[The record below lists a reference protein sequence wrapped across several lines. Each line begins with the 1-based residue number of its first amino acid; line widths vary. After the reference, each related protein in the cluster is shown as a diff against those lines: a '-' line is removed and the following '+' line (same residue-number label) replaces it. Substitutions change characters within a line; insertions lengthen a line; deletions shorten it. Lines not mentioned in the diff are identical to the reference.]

1 MYSALSV
8 RNSKSNKMS
17 GRIVKKREPFL
28 LLRAYKNGNVFET
41 TFSAGKQYT
50 YRHKTFL
57 GAPDSNK
64 YIILGIHHLMAA
76 AAAAAGAQGFFF
88 LSFLFIFG
96 RELWPALWQNND
108 RHDDE
113 Q

>member
-1 MYSALSV
+1 
-8 RNSKSNKMS
+8 
-17 GRIVKKREPFL
+17 
-28 LLRAYKNGNVFET
+28 
-41 TFSAGKQYT
+41 
-50 YRHKTFL
+50 
-57 GAPDSNK
+57 
-64 YIILGIHHLMAA
+64 MAA
-76 AAAAAGAQGFFF
+76 AAAAAGAQGFF